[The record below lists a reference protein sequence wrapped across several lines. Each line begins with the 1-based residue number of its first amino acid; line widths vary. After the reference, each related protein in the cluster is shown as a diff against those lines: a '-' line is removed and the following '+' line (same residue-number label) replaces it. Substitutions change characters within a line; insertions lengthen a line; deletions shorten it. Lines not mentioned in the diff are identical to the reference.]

1 MNTKG
6 IDAFGYSLKVTVSAD
21 ISCNTSGK
29 KKVAKCKTWRLK
41 GCSYLIEG

>member
-1 MNTKG
+1 MNTKE
-6 IDAFGYSLKVTVSAD
+6 IDVLGCSLKVTVSVE

-29 KKVAKCKTWRLK
+29 KKVAKFKTWRLK